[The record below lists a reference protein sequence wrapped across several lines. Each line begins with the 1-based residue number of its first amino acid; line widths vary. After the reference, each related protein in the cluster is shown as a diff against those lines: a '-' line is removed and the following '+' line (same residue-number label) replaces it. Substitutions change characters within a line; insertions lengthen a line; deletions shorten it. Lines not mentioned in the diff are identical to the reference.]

1 MSLHFLIV
9 DDDTSTI
16 EIYKRLLERDGHQVT
31 SLTSSIDVLA
41 KIAEIKPDCVLCD
54 LIMPNFDGIDVFKKL
69 RDQNNFSR
77 PLFIIVTSKHFDS
90 DRKRAV
96 DMGVDGYLTKPINP
110 ETFVNEI
117 LEILQET
124 LTIQFWGIRGTLP
137 VPGEKTVRYGGNTNC
152 VTLTVAK
159 KHFFIFDAGTGI
171 KELSNHLVEKNVFPM
186 KAKIL
191 ITHPHYDHINGLPFF
206 APLFMS
212 GNEFEVIGT
221 GQDDKNIEALISS
234 QMDSVHLPFTIKQ
247 FAAQLTFKD
256 INEEEFFIGDVGV
269 RTMLLNHP
277 GKCLGYRMEYKNK
290 SFCYITDNELYLEN
304 NPHYN
309 HFELERLI
317 QFIKDTDVLVMD
329 ATYTD
334 EQYLQKTDWGHSCIS
349 QVVDVAD
356 KAGVKLLCLYHH
368 DPDQDDKDIDLKLQS
383 AKSLLKA
390 RDSRTV
396 CIAPREGE
404 KIVIYS

>member
-221 GQDDKNIEALISS
+221 VQDDKNIEALISS